1 MRNRIASSAAEKLN
15 LGTAKELENELQLTL
30 SVLSERNRTKF
41 VGSETMAGDLLDVYL
56 AKMIDERL
64 ALKEKSEEK
73 IVAETGTAVNKDDG
87 QVNTT
92 AGAQRG
98 ASELE

>member
-1 MRNRIASSAAEKLN
+1 MQTLRKRIASSATEKLN
-15 LGTAKELENELQLTL
+15 LGTAQELENELKLTL
-30 SVLSERNRTKF
+30 SVLSERNRTSY

-64 ALKEKSEEK
+64 ALKEKSE
-73 IVAETGTAVNKDDG
+73 AGMDVNRDDEPI
-87 QVNTT
+87 NTT
-92 AGAQRG
+92 AGAQER